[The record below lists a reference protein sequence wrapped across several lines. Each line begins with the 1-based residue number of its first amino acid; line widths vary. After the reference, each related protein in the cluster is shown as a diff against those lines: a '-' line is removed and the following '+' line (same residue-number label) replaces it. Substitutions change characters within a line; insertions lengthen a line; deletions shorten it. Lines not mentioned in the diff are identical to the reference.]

1 MRRKKS
7 AGVSHLRK
15 KKKKM
20 PQFQSLILLVLLV
33 AMERWLT
40 PATGDPLRIG
50 VPVGSPCPKYVEVK
64 CNQISNKCFGG
75 FSIEVFELIL
85 NRIGY
90 KEAYQFI
97 PYNDSYDNL
106 VQQVYSKVSANSP
119 FTSSL
124 QNQNL
129 RSSILLLQIIIVI

>member
-7 AGVSHLRK
+7 AGVSHLR

-50 VPVGSPCPKYVEVK
+50 VPVDSPCPKYVEVK
-64 CNQISNKCFGG
+64 CNQNSNKCFGG
-75 FSIEVFELIL
+75 FSIEVFKLIL

-97 PYNDSYDNL
+97 RYNDSYDNL
-106 VQQVYSKVSANSP
+106 VQQVHSKVSASSP